1 MLAEKPK
8 LRSILKDFINGE
20 NGENGENGVNGHLV
34 RMVKYGQN
42 GVKMARSVW
51 KAY

>member
-1 MLAEKPK
+1 MAEKPK
-8 LRSILKDFINGE
+8 LRSILKDFI

-42 GVKMARSVW
+42 GVKMARPIW

>member
-1 MLAEKPK
+1 MAENPK
-8 LRSILKDFINGE
+8 LRSILKDFI